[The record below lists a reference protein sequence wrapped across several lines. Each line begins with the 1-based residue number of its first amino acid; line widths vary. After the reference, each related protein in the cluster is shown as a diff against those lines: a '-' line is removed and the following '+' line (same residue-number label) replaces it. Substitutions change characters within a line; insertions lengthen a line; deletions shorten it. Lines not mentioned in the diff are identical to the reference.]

1 MTAASPP
8 KQRKPLPLKRSL
20 AALFLMFMIVV
31 VWKLAFPSETIRF
44 RLTLEAEVDGKLVT
58 ASSAVEVLF
67 VGPTFL
73 DSWDPLQDDPRGSH
87 TDIRV
92 RGEAVALEVGN
103 RGYLFATLAP
113 VERSRS
119 DGLLN
124 YPCCIYAQAIVPRA
138 WREPQIRVAA
148 DLARLRRLSSK
159 MELSIDELPLLV
171 CFGDLSRPETVERVD
186 PNDLAA
192 SFGPGVRL
200 ASATVELT
208 DAPITDEIVR
218 ILPWLANEKLGSHL
232 RPVNGPVF
240 HKLPPEETLYFDD
253 LKRP

>member
-8 KQRKPLPLKRSL
+8 KQRKPSPLKLSL
-20 AALFLMFMIVV
+20 AALFLLFIIAV
-31 VWKLAFPSETIRF
+31 VWKLAFPSEAIRY

-58 ASSAVEVLF
+58 ASSVVEVLF
-67 VGPTFL
+67 VGPSFL
-73 DSWDPLQDDPRGSH
+73 DSWDPLQDDPRGPH

-92 RGEAVALEVGN
+92 RGEAVALKLGN
-103 RGYLFATLAP
+103 RGHLFATLAP

-119 DGLLN
+119 DGYLN

-138 WREPQIRVAA
+138 WREQQIRVAA
-148 DLARLRRLSSK
+148 DFARLRRLSPK
-159 MELSIDELPLLV
+159 MELSFDELPLLV
-171 CFGDLSRPETVERVD
+171 RFGDLSHPETVERVD

-200 ASATVELT
+200 VSATVELA
-208 DAPITDEIVR
+208 DAPITDKIDR
-218 ILPWLANEKLGSHL
+218 ILPWLANEKFGSYL
-232 RPVNGPVF
+232 MPGNGPVF